1 MGHTPPVVGGSSAS
15 SSAATEKIPNPI
27 ENLPLQEVHRDFV
40 TALAKE
46 VPTSSSDVPATDNN
60 ESFRKFLDT
69 LTKNGSDK
77 VFHAL
82 EEIPEG
88 NGTND

>member
-1 MGHTPPVVGGSSAS
+1 
-15 SSAATEKIPNPI
+15 
-27 ENLPLQEVHRDFV
+27 
-40 TALAKE
+40 
-46 VPTSSSDVPATDNN
+46 VPAIDNN